1 MKKYISLI
9 VALLMIMSMSVAV
22 FAANDVTNGG
32 TDTAEVKGNYK
43 GTPVSTV
50 YSVDIS
56 WSGLDFT
63 YNDAYKG
70 EWQPNSHTYINS
82 TEAGWAESNGKIT
95 ITNHSNTDITATP
108 VYNASTNYETA
119 SMIFNSD
126 ALAVN
131 SADNGVN
138 GAAGSAVSGTI
149 TVTPNGSLPEGT
161 TNAVIGTITIT
172 IN

>member
-1 MKKYISLI
+1 MKKLISLI
-9 VALLMIMSMSVAV
+9 VTLFMIISMPVAV
-22 FAANDVTNGG
+22 FAENGVVSGGANTANVMG
-32 TDTAEVKGNYK
+32 TYK

-70 EWQPNSHTYINS
+70 EWQTNSHTYINS
-82 TEAGWAESNGKIT
+82 TEAGWAASNGIIT
-95 ITNHSNTDITATP
+95 VTNHSNTDITATP
-108 VYNASTNYETA
+108 IYNASTNYKDA
-119 SMIFNSD
+119 RMIFGSS
-126 ALAVN
+126 ALTVA

-138 GAAGSAVSGTI
+138 GAAGTAVTGTI
-149 TVTPNGSLPEGT
+149 TVTPDGSLPEGT